1 MTQKRGK
8 VEKRVRCLC
17 VRYGCICHG
26 CCNCLCSRYV
36 GDSRGYG
43 LVDCG
48 VCARN
53 RLHYSQ
59 RLIVELGYCCSVVPG
74 LRYRLGGGDI
84 VRGRQR
90 VGYGD
95 GYSGEFV
102 PAVAIVA

>member
-1 MTQKRGK
+1 MRQKRGK

-26 CCNCLCSRYV
+26 SCDGLGYRHV
-36 GDSRGYG
+36 GDSCGYG
-43 LVDCG
+43 LGDRG
-48 VCARN
+48 VYARN

-59 RLIVELGYCCSVVPG
+59 RLIVELGYCCSVVLG

-84 VRGRQR
+84 VRGHQR